1 MKTQYKLLIT
11 TQYNDNIVK
20 TRSQVYDNINQALLM
35 ESIYRKNKQRELN
48 RNMIKQYNTRIVYI

>member
-48 RNMIKQYNTRIVYI
+48 RNMIKQYNTRIVYL